1 MVVPTKLEESSFLLE
16 FLDLSNYNLDMS
28 RTIHTIPHIERECKR
43 KMYEINKKS
52 LSVAMLNA
60 GVKSAKDLAALA
72 GVSANTISRIN
83 NGGRATLSTAQAMAT
98 ALGVPVAEILA
109 EV

>member
-1 MVVPTKLEESSFLLE
+1 
-16 FLDLSNYNLDMS
+16 
-28 RTIHTIPHIERECKR
+28 
-43 KMYEINKKS
+43 MYEINKKS

-98 ALGVPVAEILA
+98 ALGVSVAEILA

>member
-1 MVVPTKLEESSFLLE
+1 
-16 FLDLSNYNLDMS
+16 
-28 RTIHTIPHIERECKR
+28 
-43 KMYEINKKS
+43 MYEIDKKR

-98 ALGVPVAEILA
+98 ALGVSVAEILA
-109 EV
+109 EA